1 MVHAVLFALLLG
13 LCSVGSAHAETARLS
28 ANDSGRGLNA
38 HVALLADPGAELSIN
53 DLQRPDIQA
62 RFEPAQGKA
71 SVGQSPHPW
80 WIRVSLQ
87 RESDAPL
94 QWWLEVGS
102 VTLKDLRLY
111 LQDEN
116 GAWAER
122 QSGELVGFNDGR
134 DHAYRR
140 MLFRLPQLSDQAPV
154 TFYLRSHDPAGNSF
168 PLKVWQLDALQEQ
181 AVGENLFL
189 GLIYGVI
196 LAMLLYNLFIFLSL
210 RDNAYFWYV
219 MTTSGA
225 LLMILAMTGHGFQYL
240 WPNGPV
246 PFWLD
251 RISIPA
257 LWGFSACRFTQTL
270 LQTRQFVPWA
280 HRLLTFALTLYV
292 SAILLNAFGW
302 RAFGAWVFV
311 VLALTAIP
319 ASLWASF
326 RRWRQGYFPALLYLL
341 GFGVILGSVNL
352 LLLRA
357 TGVVQ
362 PAPWNAYIFPLAVAA
377 ESILFSFALAYRIQ
391 ILKQE
396 RAAALEH
403 ADQEKTARLKH
414 AQASAE
420 QLTIA
425 VETRTAELAEAN
437 RHLSEREIELKQ
449 AAFHDPLTELPNR
462 RYLVERVEMALSDAG
477 RRNESIALLL
487 IDLDHFKP
495 INDEHGHDAGDQLLR
510 TLGQRLRNLVR
521 SNDMAARLGGDEFA
535 VLLTG
540 PDVELDAAHIAERLL
555 HELSQPVTYGDIS
568 LAVTISVGAAFFPRH
583 ADEFAQ
589 LYKAADEALYR
600 AKHQGRGNWVKQD
613 GLRTPADQPT

>member
-1 MVHAVLFALLLG
+1 MRAVLFLLLLSFG
-13 LCSVGSAHAETARLS
+13 LGAAHAATTRL
-28 ANDSGRGLNA
+28 AAGDSGRSLNA
-38 HVALLADPGAELSIN
+38 NIALLADPGAELN
-53 DLQRPDIQA
+53 VTDLQRPEVQA

-87 RESDAPL
+87 RESDAPR

-111 LQDEN
+111 LPDGTGGWQ
-116 GAWAER
+116 ER
-122 QSGELVGFNDGR
+122 QSGELVGFAEGR
-134 DHAYRR
+134 DHPYRR
-140 MLFRLPQLSDQAPV
+140 MLLRLPELDDRAPL
-154 TFYLRSHDPAGNSF
+154 TFYLRTYDPAGNSF
-168 PLKVWQLDALQEQ
+168 PLKAWQLDALQQQ

-189 GLIYGVI
+189 GLVYGVI

-210 RDNAYFWYV
+210 RDTAYFWYV

-225 LLMILAMTGHGFQYL
+225 LLMIVAMTGHGFQYL
-240 WPNGPV
+240 WPHGPV

-270 LQTRQFVPWA
+270 LQTRRFAPWA
-280 HRLLTFALTLYV
+280 HRLLTFALCLYV
-292 SAILLNAFGW
+292 TAVLLNIFGL

-357 TGVVQ
+357 TGVIQ
-362 PAPWNAYIFPLAVAA
+362 PAPWNAHIFPLAVAA

-396 RAAALEH
+396 KAAALEH
-403 ADQEKTARLKH
+403 ADREKAARLEQV
-414 AQASAE
+414 QASAK
-420 QLTIA
+420 QLSLA
-425 VETRTAELAEAN
+425 VETRTAELAQAN
-437 RHLSEREIELKQ
+437 RELSERERELKQ

-462 RYLVERVEMALSDAG
+462 RYLIERVEAALSEAQLSG
-477 RRNESIALLL
+477 ESIALLL

-495 INDEHGHDAGDQLLR
+495 INDRHGHDAGDLLLH
-510 TLGQRLRNLVR
+510 TLAQRLRGLVR
-521 SNDMAARLGGDEFA
+521 AGDMAARLGGDEFA
-535 VLLTG
+535 VLVTG
-540 PDVELDAAHIAERLL
+540 PNAEGDACQVAERLL
-555 HELSQPVTYGDIS
+555 RELASPVSYRDMALT
-568 LAVTISVGAAFFPRH
+568 VTVSVGAAFYPRH
-583 ADEFAQ
+583 ARHFSG

-600 AKHQGRGNWVKQD
+600 AKHQGRANWVQQD
-613 GLRTPADQPT
+613 AQWDAADQPT

>member
-1 MVHAVLFALLLG
+1 MHAVLFALLLG

>member
-1 MVHAVLFALLLG
+1 MNAVLFALLLG
-13 LCSVGSAHAETARLS
+13 FCSLGSAHAETAPLS

-38 HVALLADPGAELSIN
+38 DAALLADPGADLSID
-53 DLQRPDIQA
+53 DLQHPDIQA

-87 RESDAPL
+87 RESAAPS

-102 VTLKDLRLY
+102 VTLKDFRIY
-111 LQDEN
+111 LPD
-116 GAWAER
+116 GRGGWIER
-122 QSGELVGFNDGR
+122 QSGELVGFNEGR

-140 MLFRLPQLSDQAPV
+140 MLFRLPQLSDHEPV
-154 TFYLRSHDPAGNSF
+154 TIYLRSHDPAGNSF

-196 LAMLLYNLFIFLSL
+196 LAMLMYNLFIFLSL
-210 RDNAYFWYV
+210 RDSAYFWYV

-280 HRLLTFALTLYV
+280 HRLLTFALMLYV
-292 SAILLNAFGW
+292 SAVLLNAFGW

-341 GFGVILGSVNL
+341 GFGVILCSVNL

-362 PAPWNAYIFPLAVAA
+362 PAPWNAHIFPLAVAA

-403 ADQEKTARLKH
+403 ADQEKTARLRH

-420 QLTIA
+420 QLSLA
-425 VETRTAELAEAN
+425 VEMRTAELAEAN
-437 RHLSEREIELKQ
+437 RHLSAREVELKQ
-449 AAFHDPLTELPNR
+449 VAFHDPLTELPNR
-462 RYLVERVEMALSDAG
+462 RYLIERVEMALSDA
-477 RRNESIALLL
+477 RRRGESIALLV

-495 INDEHGHDAGDQLLR
+495 INDSHGHDAGDLLLR
-510 TLGQRLRNLVR
+510 TLGQRLRSLVR
-521 SNDMAARLGGDEFA
+521 SSDMAARLGGDEFA

-540 PDVELDAAHIAERLL
+540 PNVEQDAALIAERLL
-555 HELSQPVTYGDIS
+555 HELSQPVSYTDIS
-568 LAVTISVGAAFFPRH
+568 LAVTVSVGAAFFPRH
-583 ADEFAQ
+583 ANEFSQ

-600 AKHQGRGNWVKQD
+600 AKHQGRGSWVQQD
-613 GLRTPADQPT
+613 ALRTPVDQPT

>member
-1 MVHAVLFALLLG
+1 VRVVLFALLLS
-13 LCSVGSAHAETARLS
+13 LCSLAPAHAETAFLNAS
-28 ANDSGRGLNA
+28 DSGRGLNA
-38 HVALLADPGAELSIN
+38 HITLLADPRAELSIE
-53 DLQRPDIQA
+53 DLQRPDVQT
-62 RFEPAQGKA
+62 RFQPAEGKA

-87 RESDAPL
+87 RESGAPSL
-94 QWWLEVGS
+94 WWLEVGS

-111 LQDEN
+111 LPDGN
-116 GAWAER
+116 GGWQER
-122 QSGELVGFNDGR
+122 QSGELVRFAESR
-134 DHAYRR
+134 DHPYRR
-140 MLFRLPQLSDQAPV
+140 MLFKLPELSDQQPL

-196 LAMLLYNLFIFLSL
+196 LAMLMYNLFIFLSL

-292 SAILLNAFGW
+292 SAVLLNAFGW

-311 VLALTAIP
+311 ALALTAIP

-357 TGVVQ
+357 TGLVQ
-362 PAPWNAYIFPLAVAA
+362 PAPWNAHIFPLAVAA

-396 RAAALEH
+396 RATALEH
-403 ADQEKTARLKH
+403 ADQEKTARLK
-414 AQASAE
+414 QVQDSAE
-420 QLTIA
+420 QLSMA
-425 VETRTAELAEAN
+425 VEMRTAELAEAN
-437 RHLSEREIELKQ
+437 RHLSEREVELKQ
-449 AAFHDPLTELPNR
+449 VAFHDPLTELPNR
-462 RYLVERVEMALSDAG
+462 RYLIERVEMALSDA
-477 RRNESIALLL
+477 RRRDESIALLL

-495 INDEHGHDAGDQLLR
+495 INDSHGHDAGDLLLR
-510 TLGQRLRNLVR
+510 ALSQRLRDLVR
-521 SNDMAARLGGDEFA
+521 SSDMAARLGGDEFA

-540 PDVELDAAHIAERLL
+540 PNVEQDAAQIAERLL
-555 HELSQPVTYGDIS
+555 HELSQPVPYRDVS
-568 LAVTISVGAAFFPRH
+568 LAVTVSVGAAFFPRH
-583 ADEFAQ
+583 AEGFSQ

-600 AKHQGRGNWVKQD
+600 AKHQGRGNWVQQEKQP
-613 GLRTPADQPT
+613 LPADQPT

>member
-1 MVHAVLFALLLG
+1 MRAVLFALLLS
-13 LCSVGSAHAETARLS
+13 LCSLGSAHAETALLS
-28 ANDSGRGLNA
+28 ASDSGRGLNA
-38 HVALLADPGAELSIN
+38 HVTLLADPGAELNID
-53 DLQRPDIQA
+53 DLQRPDVKA
-62 RFEPAQGKA
+62 RFVPAEGKA

-87 RESDAPL
+87 RESDALL

-102 VTLKDLRLY
+102 VTLKDLRIY
-111 LQDEN
+111 LPD
-116 GAWAER
+116 GDGGWTER
-122 QSGELVGFNDGR
+122 QSGELVGFNEGR
-134 DHAYRR
+134 DHPYRR
-140 MLFRLPQLSDQAPV
+140 MLFRLPQLGDQQPL
-154 TFYLRSHDPAGNSF
+154 TFYLRSYDPAGNSF
-168 PLKVWQLDALQEQ
+168 PLRAWQLDALQEQ

-189 GLIYGVI
+189 GLIYGLI

-225 LLMILAMTGHGFQYL
+225 LLMILGMTGHGFQYL

-270 LQTRQFVPWA
+270 LQTRRFVPWA
-280 HRLLTFALTLYV
+280 HRLLTFALCLYV
-292 SAILLNAFGW
+292 TAVLLNAFGL
-302 RAFGAWVFV
+302 RAFGAWVFA
-311 VLALTAIP
+311 LALTAIP

-326 RRWRQGYFPALLYLL
+326 RRWRQGYFPALLYLC

-357 TGVVQ
+357 TGVIQ
-362 PAPWNAYIFPLAVAA
+362 PAAWSGYVFPLAVAA
-377 ESILFSFALAYRIQ
+377 ESILFSFALASRIQ

-403 ADQEKTARLKH
+403 ADREKSARLKQV
-414 AQASAE
+414 QASAE
-420 QLTIA
+420 QLSLA

-437 RHLSEREIELKQ
+437 RHLSEREVELKQ
-449 AAFHDPLTELPNR
+449 AAFHDSLTELPNR
-462 RYLVERVEMALSDAG
+462 RYLIERVEMALSDA
-477 RRNESIALLL
+477 RRRGESIALLL

-495 INDEHGHDAGDQLLR
+495 INDGHGHDAGDLLLC
-510 TLGQRLRNLVR
+510 TLGQRLRRLVR

-540 PDVELDAAHIAERLL
+540 PNVERDAAEIAERLL
-555 HELSQPVTYGDIS
+555 DELSKPVPYGEVS
-568 LAVTISVGAAFFPRH
+568 LAVTVSVGAAFFPRH
-583 ADEFAQ
+583 ADEFSQ

-600 AKHQGRGNWVKQD
+600 AKHQGRGNWVQQD
-613 GLRTPADQPT
+613 EQALLADHPT

>member
-1 MVHAVLFALLLG
+1 MRTVLFALLLS
-13 LCSVGSAHAETARLS
+13 LCNQGSAHAETAVLDAS
-28 ANDSGRGLNA
+28 DSGRSLNEQ
-38 HVALLADPGAELSIN
+38 VALLADPGAQLSVA
-53 DLQRPDIQA
+53 DLHRPEVQA
-62 RFEPAQGKA
+62 RFQPAEGKA

-87 RESDAPL
+87 RNSDAPS

-102 VTLKDLRLY
+102 VTLKDLRIY
-111 LQDEN
+111 LPDGN
-116 GAWAER
+116 GGWIER
-122 QSGELVGFNDGR
+122 QSGELVSFDEGR

-140 MLFRLPQLSDQAPV
+140 MLFRLPQLSDQQPS
-154 TFYLRSHDPAGNSF
+154 TFYLRSYDPAGNSF

-210 RDNAYFWYV
+210 HDNAYFWYV
-219 MTTSGA
+219 VTTSGA

-240 WPNGPV
+240 WPDGPV

-292 SAILLNAFGW
+292 TAVLLNAFGW

-311 VLALTAIP
+311 ALALTAIP

-362 PAPWNAYIFPLAVAA
+362 PAAWNAYLFPLAVTA

-403 ADQEKTARLKH
+403 ADKEKTARLKQV
-414 AQASAE
+414 QASAE
-420 QLTIA
+420 QLSLA

-437 RHLSEREIELKQ
+437 RHLSEREVELKQ
-449 AAFHDPLTELPNR
+449 VAFHDPLTELPNR
-462 RYLVERVEMALSDAG
+462 RYLIERVEMALSDA
-477 RRNESIALLL
+477 RRRHESVALLL

-495 INDEHGHDAGDQLLR
+495 INDKHGHDAGDLLLR
-510 TLGQRLRNLVR
+510 TLGQRLASQLRD
-521 SNDMAARLGGDEFA
+521 NDMAARLGGDEFA

-540 PDVELDAAHIAERLL
+540 PNVEQVAGRIAERLL
-555 HELSQPVTYGDIS
+555 QELSQPVPHGEIS
-568 LAVTISVGAAFFPRH
+568 LAVTISVGAAFFPHH
-583 ADEFAQ
+583 AEDFAQ
-589 LYKAADEALYR
+589 LYKAADQALYR
-600 AKHQGRGNWVKQD
+600 AKHQGRGKWMQQD
-613 GLRTPADQPT
+613 GQRASENQAT